1 MQREHFL
8 IPTIDNFTSK
18 LANKELFTVL
28 DLSSAYM
35 ELVEKS
41 SDFTTFMTP
50 FGRYKFNRVPYG
62 LNCAPEMFQRKMIQ
76 IFGDLEG
83 VLIYFDDMIIVAR
96 DKIEHDKI
104 MEKVLE
110 RARENNVRFN
120 PYKIQYCQKEVIF
133 MGNII
138 SPGQIKPVD
147 KYIQAILDMKMPQDK
162 GSVARFLGLLKYIA
176 RFIPNLSKITANLRN
191 LTRNDV
197 QFHWNEEHEM
207 EFKNLL
213 KIISSDPILEIYD
226 PKKPVVVQTDASKD
240 GLGCV
245 LMQDGPCCICIT
257 QVEQV

>member
-1 MQREHFL
+1 
-8 IPTIDNFTSK
+8 
-18 LANKELFTVL
+18 
-28 DLSSAYM
+28 
-35 ELVEKS
+35 
-41 SDFTTFMTP
+41 
-50 FGRYKFNRVPYG
+50 
-62 LNCAPEMFQRKMIQ
+62 
-76 IFGDLEG
+76 
-83 VLIYFDDMIIVAR
+83 
-96 DKIEHDKI
+96 
-104 MEKVLE
+104 
-110 RARENNVRFN
+110 
-120 PYKIQYCQKEVIF
+120 

-197 QFHWNEEHEM
+197 QFHWNEVHEM

-226 PKKPVVVQTDASKD
+226 PKKPLVVQTDASKD

-245 LMQDGPCCICIT
+245 LMQDGHPVAFASRTLSKCEQKWAQIEKLAIVFAC
-257 QVEQV
+257 QRFHFFYMVENLW